1 MQIYLAV
8 TPAEAQEASR
18 FRCSLAHV
26 AYCIGPDST
35 LLRQNLLLQT
45 RGGLLSVS
53 RPGRALYRQPGA
65 AVGRRAAGVRAA
77 ELRRR
82 TAGFRAA
89 SCAGPAGLC
98 RRRWPGAC
106 RRRPVYVPESYAA
119 ASGAIP
125 LICTAISGGNFVQRL
140 QEAAAGLGQ
149 GRRSG
154 PGCPAAADGLHPPG
168 SKRRR
173 PPSRAAGNSR
183 TCWTEKSPSVFF
195 SQDLCARYFTYAR
208 DGETHFVLFDDAD
221 TLSQKLRT
229 GGNMG
234 FAAAFLMYP
243 EVQDL
248 LPKLFPRAAGHEK
261 VLCLIGTALFLDRSI
276 IALLVLASGLRL
288 LAALDA
294 GALIMLSLP
303 HLRDDAGLGAAALET
318 ASARCRWT
326 RRPSHGS
333 QTSIFPSLRGIRL
346 NPGYF
351 KGHNL
356 WL

>member
-45 RGGLLSVS
+45 RGGLLSVTDRGAPFIAS
-53 RPGRALYRQPGA
+53 PERLSAAALREC
-65 AVGRRAAGVRAA
+65 GRRSYGGVLLDFEQPPAPDRLAFA
-77 ELRRR
+77 ETLARRL
-82 TAGFRAA
+82 
-89 SCAGPAGLC
+89 SP
-98 RRRWPGAC
+98 
-106 RRRPVYVPESYAA
+106 RPVYVPESYAA

-140 QEAAAGLGQ
+140 QEAAAGRDRAGGLALDVQRLRMDFTLPAKSGE
-149 GRRSG
+149 GR
-154 PGCPAAADGLHPPG
+154 P
-168 SKRRR
+168 
-173 PPSRAAGNSR
+173 
-183 TCWTEKSPSVFF
+183 VFF

-248 LPKLFPRAAGHEK
+248 LPKLFPG
-261 VLCLIGTALFLDRSI
+261 
-276 IALLVLASGLRL
+276 
-288 LAALDA
+288 
-294 GALIMLSLP
+294 
-303 HLRDDAGLGAAALET
+303 
-318 ASARCRWT
+318 
-326 RRPSHGS
+326 RR
-333 QTSIFPSLRGIRL
+333 T
-346 NPGYF
+346 
-351 KGHNL
+351 
-356 WL
+356 